1 MQRQMHEVFYDDR
14 RTPFPIDLAPNNSRR
29 AMVEI
34 NGLAER
40 IEVPFNARPIG
51 GRQQVGS
58 RVSSEIWIKA
68 NAMRGRNAID
78 SILAIYSSS
87 F

>member
-40 IEVPFNARPIG
+40 IEAACPIG
-51 GRQQVGS
+51 GRQRVGC
-58 RVSSEIWIKA
+58 RVSFQIWIKA

-78 SILAIYSSS
+78 SILAIYFSS